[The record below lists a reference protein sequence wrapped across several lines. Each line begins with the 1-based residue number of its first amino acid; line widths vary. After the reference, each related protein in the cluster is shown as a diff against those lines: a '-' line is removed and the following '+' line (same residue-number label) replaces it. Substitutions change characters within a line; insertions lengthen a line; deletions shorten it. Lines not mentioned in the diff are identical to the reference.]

1 MHRSNAKERTVQ
13 MERYKM
19 ELERMFG
26 ENIGHDMV
34 DPGYIPTELE
44 YKDVI
49 IWIDPID
56 ARKNFN
62 DNP

>member
-1 MHRSNAKERTVQ
+1 
-13 MERYKM
+13 M